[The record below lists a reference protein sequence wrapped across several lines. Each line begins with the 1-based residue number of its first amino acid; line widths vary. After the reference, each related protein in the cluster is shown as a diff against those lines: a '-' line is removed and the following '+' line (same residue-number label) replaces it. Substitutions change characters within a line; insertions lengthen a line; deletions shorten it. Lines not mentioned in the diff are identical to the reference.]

1 MFETLKNAFRIKEVR
16 KKIFLTILLIIL
28 YRLGCFIP
36 VPGIDAAALRTQIG
50 ENNFLGIMSAITGGA
65 LQNGTLFAIGIGP
78 YITASIIIQLLT
90 VAIPALT
97 RLSKQGEEGRKKIT
111 KITRYVTLVL
121 TIVNAVGILLSL
133 GGSGIIDKTPLGVS
147 VDVPTWIIYVF
158 VVLMFSAGSMLCMF
172 IGERITE
179 YGISNGI
186 SLLIFVGILSTAGNS
201 ILTQIRGIAEGG
213 WDRGGWELIGFL
225 AILLVIFTFIVF
237 IDKAERKIPI
247 QYAKQV
253 KGNKMYGG
261 QSTFIPI
268 RVNASGV
275 MPLIFAYALMSFPQ
289 MLFNTFWPTADW
301 VIWINQHIGAGT
313 WVYALILAVLI
324 LLFAFFYSQI
334 QFNPI
339 EISKNIQ
346 QNGGFI
352 PGIRPGKATSDYLA
366 KVVSR
371 ITLFGAIFLAIIAL
385 VPSLAFGIVGANNTL
400 LNAFSSTGM
409 LIVVS
414 VALEFDKALENQI
427 MMRYYKGFLG

>member
-1 MFETLKNAFRIKEVR
+1 
-16 KKIFLTILLIIL
+16 
-28 YRLGCFIP
+28 
-36 VPGIDAAALRTQIG
+36 
-50 ENNFLGIMSAITGGA
+50 MSAITGGS

-90 VAIPALT
+90 VAIPRLQE
-97 RLSKQGEEGRKKIT
+97 LSKAGEEGKRKIAN
-111 KITRYVTLVL
+111 ITRYTTLVL
-121 TIVNAVGILLSL
+121 AIVNAVGILLSL
-133 GGSGIIDKTPLGVS
+133 RSSNIIDTSILGS
-147 VDVPTWIIYVF
+147 TAVPEWAVYAF
-158 VVLMFSAGSMLCMF
+158 VTLMLTAGSMVCMW

-179 YGISNGI
+179 YGVSNGI
-186 SLLIFVGILSTAGNS
+186 SLLIFVGILSTAGTS
-201 ILTQIRGIAEGG
+201 IIAQIKTIAGSG
-213 WDRGGWELIGFL
+213 WDQGGWELLGF
-225 AILLVIFTFIVF
+225 IVLLLFIFTFIVF
-237 IDKAERKIPI
+237 IDGAERKIPV

-289 MLFNTFWPTADW
+289 MLFNTFWSDKEW
-301 VIWINQHIGAGT
+301 VLWYNAHMGSGT
-313 WVYALILAVLI
+313 WVYSLILPILI
-324 LLFAFFYSQI
+324 LLFAFFYSTI

-352 PGIRPGKATSDYLA
+352 PGIRPGKATSDHLQ

-371 ITLFGAIFLAIIAL
+371 VTLFGAIFLAIIAL
-385 VPSLAFGIVGANNTL
+385 VPSLLFSLIGANNNL
-400 LNAFSSTGM
+400 LTAFSSTGM